1 MKKLVI
7 GASLAVAGLLFSC
20 SGGAG
25 PEETAKLYLDAVNA
39 EDFDKAKEYSMK
51 ESAGMLDFMKSISS
65 MSGEKKADTPKK
77 EIKDLKCKIEA
88 GDSLAVCTFSV
99 EGKEEKLNMK
109 NVEGKWLAHQP
120 KEGPP
125 GGLDPG
131 MMDMDAPADSAG
143 AVPTSEAS
151 EPAES
156 K

>member
-39 EDFDKAKEYSMK
+39 QDFDKAKEYCTK
-51 ESAGMLDFMKSISS
+51 ESAGMLDFLKSIAS
-65 MSGEKKADTPKK
+65 MSGEKKEDAKK
-77 EIKDLKCKIEA
+77 TEVKDLKCKIEP
-88 GDSLAVCTFSV
+88 GDSLAVCSFV
-99 EGKEEKLNMK
+99 VDGKEEKLQMK
-109 NVEGKWLAHQP
+109 NIEGKWLAHQP

-125 GGLDPG
+125 GELDPG
-131 MMDMDAPADSAG
+131 MMDMDAPTDSAG
-143 AVPTSEAS
+143 AVPTSE
-151 EPAES
+151 PAQPTES

>member
-25 PEETAKLYLDAVNA
+25 PEENAKIYLEAIYSTDTMKVRLAKGIATKETA
-39 EDFDKAKEYSMK
+39 
-51 ESAGMLDFMKSISS
+51 LDFFNALNI
-65 MSGEKKADTPKK
+65 MSGADTSKL
-77 EIKDLKCKIEA
+77 DLKNLKCTIED
-88 GDSLAVCTFSV
+88 GDSVATCKYFYD
-99 EGKEEKLNMK
+99 GKEQMLNMK
-109 NVEGKWLAHQP
+109 KVEGKWLAHQP

-131 MMDMDAPADSAG
+131 MMDMDAPPDSAG